1 MEKKRLCHSFFKRP
15 WRKILVIM
23 KLFFLLTCC
32 FTLSLSANSLA
43 QQERVSLKMKNVGV
57 EKLFD
62 EVQRQTKLY
71 FLFNIEQVKQLGKIS
86 LDVNNET
93 VESVLMSVFKNSDL
107 TYVFNGN
114 MIVVRPRD
122 AQDDKEVKKIVITGK
137 VSDAKKQPLPGVTV
151 QMKGVAIGTATGHD
165 GKYSLTIPNA
175 PQKFTLVYSFV
186 GMLTQEVVYAGK
198 DTIDV
203 VMKEDV
209 KALEDVVVTGFMNIR
224 NSSFTGNAVTV
235 KKEDLLKVSKTNVI
249 KALQTF
255 DPSFR
260 IKENNRWGS
269 DPNALPEVYIRGESG
284 LGVKQLDRDALSKSN
299 LVDNPNLPTFIM
311 DGFEVSVS
319 KLYDMDPNRI
329 ESITILKDATATA
342 LYGSRA
348 ANGVVIITT
357 IPPKAGKLNIDYSIV
372 GDITF
377 PDLTDYH
384 LLNAKEKLEVE
395 RLAGCYDFDKNNDG
409 YTDKYTLDKEYSNKL
424 ANVVKGVDTYWL
436 AKPLQT
442 VFNHSHSLY
451 IDGGSESVR
460 FGIELQ
466 YANQDGVMKG
476 SLRDRMG
483 AGVSLAYNYKTFLVK
498 NTVTYQRVRTK
509 ESPYGNFAAFA
520 KQLPYD
526 KYKDEDGVYNPTM
539 KYWGR
544 GSDSRRVNPMYEPS
558 LNNFNKGSSEEFI
571 NNLSV
576 NWNIIDG
583 LLLKGQLSLTKTIG
597 NTKRFYDPLSQQSA
611 NLNILSLKNVNSGTL
626 YLDNNDGFSVDM
638 NATLSFNKALNGH
651 MINAL
656 TGISVQED
664 KSKSNGA
671 TYIGFP
677 SGTLSSPEYAKEM
690 YQKTRFNESTKRL
703 VGFLFSL
710 NYSYKDIYL
719 LDASVRM
726 DGSSTFGSD
735 QRFAPFWSFGLGVN
749 LHKYN
754 FIQSLGFVDQLKLRA
769 SYGQIGKVNFPAYAA
784 RSTYDIA
791 TDEWYKTGLST
802 RLKAL
807 GNKNLTWETTNT
819 FDIGAELSLFGDL
832 LYVKGSY
839 YDKRTID
846 LVNDVT
852 VPTSTGFTSYRD
864 NVGEVSNKGYEFDV
878 RVSAYQTKDWSV
890 IFNFNLAHNKNR
902 IEKISESLRAYNER
916 VQEMFSKQ
924 LAFNDPDKELQSQPF
939 LQYVEGGS
947 LNSIFGVR
955 SQGINPADGQ
965 EVFVSRNGQL
975 TKVWAAS
982 DQVALGTSEPK
993 AQGTFG
999 FNIVYKQFSLF
1010 TNFMYETGGQRYN
1023 QTLVDK
1029 VENVNVYTDNVDERV
1044 LTSRWTKPG
1053 DKAKYK
1059 SLVVGRNVVEQT
1071 KPTSRFVQDY
1081 NVLSWNSL
1089 ELGYDLPSSITN
1101 KLNLSM
1107 LRFSFGMNDIWH
1119 LSSVKQERGTSYPFA
1134 RTVTFSIKVS
1144 L

>member
-1 MEKKRLCHSFFKRP
+1 
-15 WRKILVIM
+15 M

-122 AQDDKEVKKIVITGK
+122 TQENKEIKKIVITGK
-137 VSDAKKQPLPGVTV
+137 VSDEKKQPLPGVTV
-151 QMKGVAIGTATGHD
+151 QMKGVAIGTATDHD

-175 PQKFTLVYSFV
+175 PKKFTLVYSFV
-186 GMLTQEVVYAGK
+186 GMVTQEVIYAGK
-198 DTIDV
+198 DTINV

-209 KALEDVVVTGFMNIR
+209 ATLEDVVVTGYMNIR

-249 KALQTF
+249 KALQAF

-284 LGVKQLDRDALSKSN
+284 LGVRQLDADALSKSN
-299 LVDNPNLPTFIM
+299 LKDNPNLPTFIM

-348 ANGVVIITT
+348 ANGVVVITT
-357 IPPKAGKLNIDYSIV
+357 VPPKAGKLNIDYSFV

-377 PDLTDYH
+377 PDLSDYH
-384 LLNAKEKLEVE
+384 LLDAKGKLETE
-395 RLAGCYDFDKNNDG
+395 RLAGCYDLAVADDG
-409 YTDKYTLDKEYSNKL
+409 YTDQYTLDKEYNEKL
-424 ANVVKGVDTYWL
+424 ANVTKGVDTYWL
-436 AKPLQT
+436 SKPLQT
-442 VFNHSHSLY
+442 VFNHTHSLY
-451 IDGGSESVR
+451 VDGGNESVR

-483 AGVSLAYNYKTFLVK
+483 AGVSLSYNYKTFLVK
-498 NTVTYQRVRTK
+498 NTVTYQSVRTK
-509 ESPYGNFAAFA
+509 ESPFGNFADFA

-526 KYKDEDGVYNPTM
+526 TYKDENGVYYPTM
-539 KYWGR
+539 KSWGR
-544 GSDSRRVNPMYEPS
+544 GSESNRVNPMYEPS
-558 LNNFNKGSSEEFI
+558 LHNFDKGASEEFI
-571 NNLSV
+571 NNLSI

-583 LLLKGQLSLTKTIG
+583 LLLKGQLSLTKTM
-597 NTKRFYDPLSQQSA
+597 NHSKRFYDPLSKQRA
-611 NLNILSLKNVNSGTL
+611 NLNQLTLDDKNSSNNLSLGTL
-626 YLDNNDGFSVDM
+626 YLNNDDSFSLDM
-638 NATLSFNKALNGH
+638 NATLSYNKALNGH

-656 TGISVQED
+656 AGVSVKED
-664 KSKSNGA
+664 KSKANNA

-677 SGTLSSPEYAKEM
+677 SGTLSSPQYAKEM
-690 YQKTRFNESTKRL
+690 LQKTGFSESTKRL
-703 VGFLFSL
+703 VGFLLSV
-710 NYSYKDIYL
+710 NYSYQDIYL
-719 LDASVRM
+719 LDASVRF

-749 LHKYN
+749 LHKYD
-754 FIQSLGFVDQLKLRA
+754 FIQSLGFVNQLKVRA
-769 SYGQIGKVNFPAYAA
+769 SYGQIGKANFPAYAA
-784 RSTYDIA
+784 RSTYDIV
-791 TDEWYKTGLST
+791 TDEWYKTGIST

-819 FDIGAELSLFGDL
+819 FDIGAELSLFNDL
-832 LYVKGSY
+832 LYVKGAY

-852 VPTSTGFTSYRD
+852 VPTSTGFSSYRD
-864 NVGEVSNKGYEFDV
+864 NVGEISNKGYEFDV
-878 RVSAYQTKDWSV
+878 RVAACQTKDWSV

-916 VQEMFSKQ
+916 VQKMFEEN
-924 LAFNDPDKELQSQPF
+924 LMYNDPDRALQTQPF

-947 LNSIFGVR
+947 MNSIFCVR
-955 SQGINPADGQ
+955 SLGINPADGQ
-965 EVFVSRNGQL
+965 EVFVR
-975 TKVWAAS
+975 
-982 DQVALGTSEPK
+982 D
-993 AQGTFG
+993 
-999 FNIVYKQFSLF
+999 
-1010 TNFMYETGGQRYN
+1010 R
-1023 QTLVDK
+1023 
-1029 VENVNVYTDNVDERV
+1029 
-1044 LTSRWTKPG
+1044 
-1053 DKAKYK
+1053 K
-1059 SLVVGRNVVEQT
+1059 SVV
-1071 KPTSRFVQDY
+1071 
-1081 NVLSWNSL
+1081 
-1089 ELGYDLPSSITN
+1089 
-1101 KLNLSM
+1101 
-1107 LRFSFGMNDIWH
+1107 
-1119 LSSVKQERGTSYPFA
+1119 
-1134 RTVTFSIKVS
+1134 
-1144 L
+1144 

>member
-1 MEKKRLCHSFFKRP
+1 
-15 WRKILVIM
+15 M

-71 FLFNIEQVKQLGKIS
+71 FLFNIEQVKPLGKIS

-93 VESVLMSVFKNSDL
+93 VESVLMSVFKDSGL

-122 AQDDKEVKKIVITGK
+122 AQEDKEIKKIVITGK
-137 VSDAKKQPLPGVTV
+137 VSDTKKQPLPGVTV

-165 GKYSLTIPNA
+165 GKYSLTIPGA
-175 PQKFTLVYSFV
+175 PEKFTLVYSFV
-186 GMLTQEVVYAGK
+186 GMVTQEITYAGK
-198 DTIDV
+198 DTINV

-209 KALEDVVVTGFMNIR
+209 ETLEDVVVTGYMNIR

-249 KALQTF
+249 KALQAF

-284 LGVKQLDRDALSKSN
+284 LGVRQLDADALSKSN

-348 ANGVVIITT
+348 ANGVVVITT
-357 IPPKAGKLNIDYSIV
+357 VPPKAGKLNIDYSFV

-377 PDLTDYH
+377 PDLSDYH
-384 LLNAKEKLEVE
+384 LLDAKGKLETE
-395 RLAGCYDFDKNNDG
+395 RLAGCYDLAVADDG
-409 YTDKYTLDKEYSNKL
+409 YTDQYTLDKEYNEKL
-424 ANVVKGVDTYWL
+424 ANVTKGVDTYWL
-436 AKPLQT
+436 SKPLQT
-442 VFNHSHSLY
+442 VFNHTHSLY
-451 IDGGSESVR
+451 VDGGNESVR

-483 AGVSLAYNYKTFLVK
+483 AGVSLSYNYKTFLVK
-498 NTVTYQRVRTK
+498 NTVTYQSVRTK
-509 ESPYGNFAAFA
+509 ESPFGNFADFA

-526 KYKDEDGVYNPTM
+526 TYKDENGVYYPTM
-539 KYWGR
+539 KSWGR
-544 GSDSRRVNPMYEPS
+544 GSESNRVNPMYEPS
-558 LNNFNKGSSEEFI
+558 LHNFDKGASEEFI
-571 NNLSV
+571 NNLSI

-583 LLLKGQLSLTKTIG
+583 LLLKGQLSLTKTM
-597 NTKRFYDPLSQQSA
+597 NHSKRFYDPLSKQRA
-611 NLNILSLKNVNSGTL
+611 NLNQLTLDDKNSSNNLSLGTL
-626 YLDNNDGFSVDM
+626 YLNNDDSFSLDM
-638 NATLSFNKALNGH
+638 NATLSYNKALNGH

-656 TGISVQED
+656 AGVSVKED
-664 KSKSNGA
+664 KSKANNA

-677 SGTLSSPEYAKEM
+677 SGTLSSPQYAKEM
-690 YQKTRFNESTKRL
+690 LQKTGFSESTKRL
-703 VGFLFSL
+703 VGFLLSV
-710 NYSYKDIYL
+710 NYSYQDIYL
-719 LDASVRM
+719 LDASVRF

-749 LHKYN
+749 LHKYD
-754 FIQSLGFVDQLKLRA
+754 FIQSLGFVNQLKVRT
-769 SYGQIGKVNFPAYAA
+769 SYGQIGKANFPAYAA
-784 RSTYDIA
+784 RSTYDIV
-791 TDEWYKTGLST
+791 TDEWYKTGIST

-819 FDIGAELSLFGDL
+819 FDIGAELSLFNDL
-832 LYVKGSY
+832 LYVKGAY

-852 VPTSTGFTSYRD
+852 VPTSTGFSSYRD
-864 NVGEVSNKGYEFDV
+864 NVGEISNKGYEFDV
-878 RVSAYQTKDWSV
+878 RVAACQTKDWSV

-902 IEKISESLRAYNER
+902 IEKISESLRAIMNECKR
-916 VQEMFSKQ
+916 C
-924 LAFNDPDKELQSQPF
+924 
-939 LQYVEGGS
+939 
-947 LNSIFGVR
+947 
-955 SQGINPADGQ
+955 
-965 EVFVSRNGQL
+965 
-975 TKVWAAS
+975 
-982 DQVALGTSEPK
+982 
-993 AQGTFG
+993 
-999 FNIVYKQFSLF
+999 
-1010 TNFMYETGGQRYN
+1010 
-1023 QTLVDK
+1023 
-1029 VENVNVYTDNVDERV
+1029 
-1044 LTSRWTKPG
+1044 
-1053 DKAKYK
+1053 
-1059 SLVVGRNVVEQT
+1059 
-1071 KPTSRFVQDY
+1071 
-1081 NVLSWNSL
+1081 
-1089 ELGYDLPSSITN
+1089 
-1101 KLNLSM
+1101 
-1107 LRFSFGMNDIWH
+1107 LRKI
-1119 LSSVKQERGTSYPFA
+1119 
-1134 RTVTFSIKVS
+1134 
-1144 L
+1144 

>member
-1 MEKKRLCHSFFKRP
+1 
-15 WRKILVIM
+15 M

-122 AQDDKEVKKIVITGK
+122 TQENKEIKKIVITGK
-137 VSDAKKQPLPGVTV
+137 VSDEKKQPLPGVTV
-151 QMKGVAIGTATGHD
+151 QMKGVAIGTATDHD

-175 PQKFTLVYSFV
+175 PKKFTLVYSFV
-186 GMLTQEVVYAGK
+186 GMVTQEVIYAGK
-198 DTIDV
+198 DTINV

-209 KALEDVVVTGFMNIR
+209 ATLEDVVVTGYMNIR

-249 KALQTF
+249 KALQAF

-284 LGVKQLDRDALSKSN
+284 LGVRQLDADALSKSN
-299 LVDNPNLPTFIM
+299 LKDNPNLPTFIM

-348 ANGVVIITT
+348 ANGVVVITT
-357 IPPKAGKLNIDYSIV
+357 VPPKAGKLNIDYSFV

-377 PDLTDYH
+377 PDLSDYH
-384 LLNAKEKLEVE
+384 LLDAKGKLETE
-395 RLAGCYDFDKNNDG
+395 RLAGCYDLAVADDG
-409 YTDKYTLDKEYSNKL
+409 YTDQYTLDKEYNEKL
-424 ANVVKGVDTYWL
+424 ANVTKGVDTYWL
-436 AKPLQT
+436 SKPLQT
-442 VFNHSHSLY
+442 VFNHTHSLY
-451 IDGGSESVR
+451 VDGGNESVR

-483 AGVSLAYNYKTFLVK
+483 AGVSLSYNYKTFLVK
-498 NTVTYQRVRTK
+498 NTVTYQSVRTK
-509 ESPYGNFAAFA
+509 ESPFGNFADFA

-526 KYKDEDGVYNPTM
+526 TYKDENGVYYPTM
-539 KYWGR
+539 KSWGR
-544 GSDSRRVNPMYEPS
+544 GSESNRVNPMYEPS
-558 LNNFNKGSSEEFI
+558 LHNFDKGASEEFI
-571 NNLSV
+571 NNLSI

-583 LLLKGQLSLTKTIG
+583 LLLKGQLSLTKTM
-597 NTKRFYDPLSQQSA
+597 NHSKRFYDPLSKQRA
-611 NLNILSLKNVNSGTL
+611 NLNQLTLDDKNSSNNLSLGTL
-626 YLDNNDGFSVDM
+626 YLNNDDSFSLDM
-638 NATLSFNKALNGH
+638 NATLSYNKALNGH

-656 TGISVQED
+656 AGVSVKED
-664 KSKSNGA
+664 KSKANNA

-677 SGTLSSPEYAKEM
+677 SGTLSSPQYAKEM
-690 YQKTRFNESTKRL
+690 LQKTGFSESTKRL
-703 VGFLFSL
+703 VGFLLSV
-710 NYSYKDIYL
+710 NYSYQDIYL
-719 LDASVRM
+719 LDASVRF

-749 LHKYN
+749 LHKYD
-754 FIQSLGFVDQLKLRA
+754 FIQSLGFVNQLKVRT
-769 SYGQIGKVNFPAYAA
+769 SYGQIGKANFPAYAA
-784 RSTYDIA
+784 RSTYDIV
-791 TDEWYKTGLST
+791 TDEWYKTGIST

-819 FDIGAELSLFGDL
+819 FDIGAELSLFNDL
-832 LYVKGSY
+832 LYVKGAY

-852 VPTSTGFTSYRD
+852 VPTSTGFSSYR
-864 NVGEVSNKGYEFDV
+864 G
-878 RVSAYQTKDWSV
+878 
-890 IFNFNLAHNKNR
+890 
-902 IEKISESLRAYNER
+902 
-916 VQEMFSKQ
+916 
-924 LAFNDPDKELQSQPF
+924 
-939 LQYVEGGS
+939 
-947 LNSIFGVR
+947 
-955 SQGINPADGQ
+955 
-965 EVFVSRNGQL
+965 
-975 TKVWAAS
+975 
-982 DQVALGTSEPK
+982 
-993 AQGTFG
+993 
-999 FNIVYKQFSLF
+999 
-1010 TNFMYETGGQRYN
+1010 
-1023 QTLVDK
+1023 
-1029 VENVNVYTDNVDERV
+1029 
-1044 LTSRWTKPG
+1044 
-1053 DKAKYK
+1053 
-1059 SLVVGRNVVEQT
+1059 
-1071 KPTSRFVQDY
+1071 
-1081 NVLSWNSL
+1081 
-1089 ELGYDLPSSITN
+1089 
-1101 KLNLSM
+1101 
-1107 LRFSFGMNDIWH
+1107 
-1119 LSSVKQERGTSYPFA
+1119 
-1134 RTVTFSIKVS
+1134 
-1144 L
+1144 

>member
-1 MEKKRLCHSFFKRP
+1 
-15 WRKILVIM
+15 M

-122 AQDDKEVKKIVITGK
+122 TQENKEIKKIVITGK
-137 VSDAKKQPLPGVTV
+137 VSDEKKQPLPGVTV
-151 QMKGVAIGTATGHD
+151 QMKGVAIGTATDHD

-175 PQKFTLVYSFV
+175 PKKFTLVYSFV
-186 GMLTQEVVYAGK
+186 GMVTQEVIYAGK
-198 DTIDV
+198 DTINV

-209 KALEDVVVTGFMNIR
+209 ATLEDVVVTGYMNIR

-249 KALQTF
+249 KALQAF

-284 LGVKQLDRDALSKSN
+284 LGVRQLDADALSKSN
-299 LVDNPNLPTFIM
+299 LKDNPNLPTFIM

-348 ANGVVIITT
+348 ANGVVVITT
-357 IPPKAGKLNIDYSIV
+357 VPPKAGKLNIDYSFV

-377 PDLTDYH
+377 PDLSDYH
-384 LLNAKEKLEVE
+384 LLDAKGKLETE
-395 RLAGCYDFDKNNDG
+395 RLAGCYDLAVADDG
-409 YTDKYTLDKEYSNKL
+409 YTDQYTLDKEYNEKL
-424 ANVVKGVDTYWL
+424 ANVTKGVDTYWL
-436 AKPLQT
+436 SKPLQT
-442 VFNHSHSLY
+442 VFNHTHSLY
-451 IDGGSESVR
+451 VDGGNESVR

-483 AGVSLAYNYKTFLVK
+483 AGVSLSYNYKTFLVK

-509 ESPYGNFAAFA
+509 ESPFGNFADFA

-526 KYKDEDGVYNPTM
+526 TYKDENGVYHPTM

-544 GSDSRRVNPMYEPS
+544 GSESNRVNPMYEPS
-558 LNNFNKGSSEEFI
+558 LHNFDKGASEEFI
-571 NNLSV
+571 NNLSI

-583 LLLKGQLSLTKTIG
+583 LLLKGQLSLTKTM
-597 NTKRFYDPLSQQSA
+597 NHSKRFYDPLSKQRA
-611 NLNILSLKNVNSGTL
+611 NLNQLTLDDKNSSNNLSLGTL
-626 YLDNNDGFSVDM
+626 YLNNDDSFSLDM
-638 NATLSFNKALNGH
+638 NATLSYNKALNGH

-656 TGISVQED
+656 AGVSVKED
-664 KSKSNGA
+664 KSKANNA

-677 SGTLSSPEYAKEM
+677 SGTLSSPQYAKEM
-690 YQKTRFNESTKRL
+690 LQKTGFSESTKRL
-703 VGFLFSL
+703 VGFLLSV
-710 NYSYKDIYL
+710 NYSYQDIYL
-719 LDASVRM
+719 LDASVRF

-749 LHKYN
+749 LHKYD
-754 FIQSLGFVDQLKLRA
+754 FIQSLGFVNQLKVRA
-769 SYGQIGKVNFPAYAA
+769 SYGQIGKANFPAYAA
-784 RSTYDIA
+784 RSTYDIV
-791 TDEWYKTGLST
+791 TDEWYKTGIST

-819 FDIGAELSLFGDL
+819 FDIGAELSLFNDL
-832 LYVKGSY
+832 LYVKGAY

-852 VPTSTGFTSYRD
+852 VPTSTGFSSYRD
-864 NVGEVSNKGYEFDV
+864 NVGEISNKGYEFDV
-878 RVSAYQTKDWSV
+878 RVAACQTKDWSV

-916 VQEMFSKQ
+916 VQKMFEEN
-924 LAFNDPDKELQSQPF
+924 LMYNDPDRALQTQPF

-947 LNSIFGVR
+947 MNSIFCVR
-955 SQGINPADGQ
+955 SLGINPADGQ

-975 TKVWAAS
+975 TKVWNAS
-982 DQVALGTSEPK
+982 DQVAVGT
-993 AQGTFG
+993 
-999 FNIVYKQFSLF
+999 
-1010 TNFMYETGGQRYN
+1010 TGG
-1023 QTLVDK
+1023 DGSPA
-1029 VENVNVYTDNVDERV
+1029 
-1044 LTSRWTKPG
+1044 SR
-1053 DKAKYK
+1053 
-1059 SLVVGRNVVEQT
+1059 RCQ
-1071 KPTSRFVQDY
+1071 
-1081 NVLSWNSL
+1081 
-1089 ELGYDLPSSITN
+1089 LG
-1101 KLNLSM
+1101 
-1107 LRFSFGMNDIWH
+1107 
-1119 LSSVKQERGTSYPFA
+1119 
-1134 RTVTFSIKVS
+1134 
-1144 L
+1144 

>member
-1 MEKKRLCHSFFKRP
+1 
-15 WRKILVIM
+15 M

-122 AQDDKEVKKIVITGK
+122 TQENKEIKKIVITGK
-137 VSDAKKQPLPGVTV
+137 VSDEKKQPLPGVTV
-151 QMKGVAIGTATGHD
+151 QMKGVAIGTATDHD

-175 PQKFTLVYSFV
+175 PKKFTLVYSFV
-186 GMLTQEVVYAGK
+186 GMVTQEVIYAGK
-198 DTIDV
+198 DTINV

-209 KALEDVVVTGFMNIR
+209 ATLEDVVVTGYMNIR

-249 KALQTF
+249 KALQAF

-284 LGVKQLDRDALSKSN
+284 LGVRQLDADALSKSN
-299 LVDNPNLPTFIM
+299 LKDNPNLPTFIM

-348 ANGVVIITT
+348 ANGVVVITT
-357 IPPKAGKLNIDYSIV
+357 VPPKAGKLNIDYSFV

-377 PDLTDYH
+377 PDLSDYH
-384 LLNAKEKLEVE
+384 LLDAKGKLETE
-395 RLAGCYDFDKNNDG
+395 RLAGCYDLAVADDG
-409 YTDKYTLDKEYSNKL
+409 YTDQYTLDKEYNEKL
-424 ANVVKGVDTYWL
+424 ANVTKGVDTYWL
-436 AKPLQT
+436 SKPLQT
-442 VFNHSHSLY
+442 VFNHTHSLY
-451 IDGGSESVR
+451 VDGGNESVR

-483 AGVSLAYNYKTFLVK
+483 AGVSLSYNYKTFLVK
-498 NTVTYQRVRTK
+498 NTVTYQSVRTK
-509 ESPYGNFAAFA
+509 ESPFGNFADFA

-526 KYKDEDGVYNPTM
+526 TYKDENGVYYPTM
-539 KYWGR
+539 KSWGR
-544 GSDSRRVNPMYEPS
+544 GSESNRVNPMYEPS
-558 LNNFNKGSSEEFI
+558 LHNFDKGASEEFI
-571 NNLSV
+571 NNLSI

-583 LLLKGQLSLTKTIG
+583 LLLKGQLSLTKTM
-597 NTKRFYDPLSQQSA
+597 NHSKRFYDPLSKQRA
-611 NLNILSLKNVNSGTL
+611 NLNQLTLDDKNSSNNLSLGTL
-626 YLDNNDGFSVDM
+626 YLNNDDSFSLDM
-638 NATLSFNKALNGH
+638 NATLSYNKALNGH

-656 TGISVQED
+656 AGVSVKED
-664 KSKSNGA
+664 KSKANNA

-677 SGTLSSPEYAKEM
+677 SGTLSSPQYAKEM
-690 YQKTRFNESTKRL
+690 LQKTGFSESTKRL
-703 VGFLFSL
+703 VGFLLSV
-710 NYSYKDIYL
+710 NYSYQDIYL
-719 LDASVRM
+719 LDASVRF

-749 LHKYN
+749 LHKYD
-754 FIQSLGFVDQLKLRA
+754 FIQSLGFVNQLKVRT
-769 SYGQIGKVNFPAYAA
+769 SYGQIGKANFPAYAA
-784 RSTYDIA
+784 RSTYDIV
-791 TDEWYKTGLST
+791 TDEWYKTGIST

-819 FDIGAELSLFGDL
+819 FDIGAELSLFNDL
-832 LYVKGSY
+832 LYVKGAY

-852 VPTSTGFTSYRD
+852 VPTSTGFSSYRD
-864 NVGEVSNKGYEFDV
+864 NVGEISNKGYEFDV
-878 RVSAYQTKDWSV
+878 RVAACQTKDWSV

-916 VQEMFSKQ
+916 VQKMFEENLMYAWL
-924 LAFNDPDKELQSQPF
+924 LAKRKIGL
-939 LQYVEGGS
+939 
-947 LNSIFGVR
+947 
-955 SQGINPADGQ
+955 
-965 EVFVSRNGQL
+965 
-975 TKVWAAS
+975 
-982 DQVALGTSEPK
+982 
-993 AQGTFG
+993 
-999 FNIVYKQFSLF
+999 
-1010 TNFMYETGGQRYN
+1010 
-1023 QTLVDK
+1023 
-1029 VENVNVYTDNVDERV
+1029 
-1044 LTSRWTKPG
+1044 
-1053 DKAKYK
+1053 
-1059 SLVVGRNVVEQT
+1059 
-1071 KPTSRFVQDY
+1071 
-1081 NVLSWNSL
+1081 
-1089 ELGYDLPSSITN
+1089 
-1101 KLNLSM
+1101 
-1107 LRFSFGMNDIWH
+1107 
-1119 LSSVKQERGTSYPFA
+1119 
-1134 RTVTFSIKVS
+1134 
-1144 L
+1144 

>member
-1 MEKKRLCHSFFKRP
+1 
-15 WRKILVIM
+15 M

-122 AQDDKEVKKIVITGK
+122 TQENKEIKKIVITGK
-137 VSDAKKQPLPGVTV
+137 VSDEKKQPLPGVTV
-151 QMKGVAIGTATGHD
+151 QMKGVAIGTATDHD

-175 PQKFTLVYSFV
+175 PKKFTLVYSFV
-186 GMLTQEVVYAGK
+186 GMVTQEVIYAGK
-198 DTIDV
+198 DTINV

-209 KALEDVVVTGFMNIR
+209 ATLEDVVVTGYMNIR

-249 KALQTF
+249 KALQAF

-284 LGVKQLDRDALSKSN
+284 LGVRQLDADALSKSN
-299 LVDNPNLPTFIM
+299 LKDNPNLPTFIM

-348 ANGVVIITT
+348 ANGVVVITT
-357 IPPKAGKLNIDYSIV
+357 VPPKAGKLNIDYSFV

-377 PDLTDYH
+377 PDLSDYH
-384 LLNAKEKLEVE
+384 LLDAKGKLETE
-395 RLAGCYDFDKNNDG
+395 RLAGCYDLAVADDG
-409 YTDKYTLDKEYSNKL
+409 YTDQYTLDKEYNEKL
-424 ANVVKGVDTYWL
+424 ANVTKGVDTYWL
-436 AKPLQT
+436 SKPLQT
-442 VFNHSHSLY
+442 VFNHTHSLY
-451 IDGGSESVR
+451 VDGGNESVR

-483 AGVSLAYNYKTFLVK
+483 AGVSLSYNYKTFLVK

-509 ESPYGNFAAFA
+509 ESPFGNFADFA

-526 KYKDEDGVYNPTM
+526 TYKDENGVYYPTM
-539 KYWGR
+539 KSWGR
-544 GSDSRRVNPMYEPS
+544 GSESNRVNPMYEPS
-558 LNNFNKGSSEEFI
+558 LHNFDKGASEEFI
-571 NNLSV
+571 NNLSI

-583 LLLKGQLSLTKTIG
+583 LLLKGQLSLTKTM
-597 NTKRFYDPLSQQSA
+597 NHSKRFYDPLSKQRA
-611 NLNILSLKNVNSGTL
+611 NLNQLTLDDKNSSNNLSLGTL
-626 YLDNNDGFSVDM
+626 YLNNDDSFSLDM
-638 NATLSFNKALNGH
+638 NATLSYNKALNGH

-656 TGISVQED
+656 AGVSVKED
-664 KSKSNGA
+664 KSKANNA

-677 SGTLSSPEYAKEM
+677 SGTLSSPQYAKEM
-690 YQKTRFNESTKRL
+690 LQKTGFSESTKRL
-703 VGFLFSL
+703 VGFLLSV
-710 NYSYKDIYL
+710 NYSYQDIYL
-719 LDASVRM
+719 LDASVRF

-749 LHKYN
+749 LHKYD
-754 FIQSLGFVDQLKLRA
+754 FIQSLGFVNQLKVRA
-769 SYGQIGKVNFPAYAA
+769 SYGQIGKANFPAYAA
-784 RSTYDIA
+784 RSTYDIV
-791 TDEWYKTGLST
+791 TDEWYKTGIST

-819 FDIGAELSLFGDL
+819 FDIGAELSLFNDL
-832 LYVKGSY
+832 LYVKGAY

-852 VPTSTGFTSYRD
+852 VPTSTGFSSYRD
-864 NVGEVSNKGYEFDV
+864 NVGEISNKGYEFDV
-878 RVSAYQTKDWSV
+878 RVAACQTKDWSV

-916 VQEMFSKQ
+916 VQKMFEEN
-924 LAFNDPDKELQSQPF
+924 L
-939 LQYVEGGS
+939 
-947 LNSIFGVR
+947 
-955 SQGINPADGQ
+955 
-965 EVFVSRNGQL
+965 
-975 TKVWAAS
+975 
-982 DQVALGTSEPK
+982 
-993 AQGTFG
+993 
-999 FNIVYKQFSLF
+999 
-1010 TNFMYETGGQRYN
+1010 MYR
-1023 QTLVDK
+1023 
-1029 VENVNVYTDNVDERV
+1029 
-1044 LTSRWTKPG
+1044 
-1053 DKAKYK
+1053 
-1059 SLVVGRNVVEQT
+1059 
-1071 KPTSRFVQDY
+1071 
-1081 NVLSWNSL
+1081 
-1089 ELGYDLPSSITN
+1089 
-1101 KLNLSM
+1101 
-1107 LRFSFGMNDIWH
+1107 
-1119 LSSVKQERGTSYPFA
+1119 
-1134 RTVTFSIKVS
+1134 
-1144 L
+1144 

>member
-1 MEKKRLCHSFFKRP
+1 
-15 WRKILVIM
+15 M

-122 AQDDKEVKKIVITGK
+122 TQENKEIKKIVITGK
-137 VSDAKKQPLPGVTV
+137 VSDTKKQPLPGVTV

-165 GKYSLTIPNA
+165 GKYSLTIPGA
-175 PQKFTLVYSFV
+175 PEKFTLVYSFV
-186 GMLTQEVVYAGK
+186 GMVTQEITYAGK
-198 DTIDV
+198 DTINV

-209 KALEDVVVTGFMNIR
+209 ETLEDVVVTGYMNIR

-249 KALQTF
+249 KALQAF

-284 LGVKQLDRDALSKSN
+284 LGVRQLDADALSKSN

-348 ANGVVIITT
+348 ANGVVVITT
-357 IPPKAGKLNIDYSIV
+357 VPPKAGKLNIDYSFV

-377 PDLTDYH
+377 PDLSDYH
-384 LLNAKEKLEVE
+384 LLDAKGKLETE
-395 RLAGCYDFDKNNDG
+395 RLAGCYDLAVADDG
-409 YTDKYTLDKEYSNKL
+409 YTDQYTLDKEYNEKL
-424 ANVVKGVDTYWL
+424 ANVTKGVDTYWL
-436 AKPLQT
+436 SKPLQT
-442 VFNHSHSLY
+442 VFNHTHSLY
-451 IDGGSESVR
+451 VDGGNESVR

-483 AGVSLAYNYKTFLVK
+483 AGVSLSYNYKTFLMK

-509 ESPYGNFAAFA
+509 ESPFGNFADFA

-526 KYKDEDGVYNPTM
+526 TYKDENGVYYPTM
-539 KYWGR
+539 KSWGR
-544 GSDSRRVNPMYEPS
+544 GSESNRVNPMYEPS
-558 LNNFNKGSSEEFI
+558 LHNFDKGASEEFI
-571 NNLSV
+571 NNLSI

-583 LLLKGQLSLTKTIG
+583 LLLKGQLSLMKTM
-597 NTKRFYDPLSQQSA
+597 NHSKRFYDPLSKQRA
-611 NLNILSLKNVNSGTL
+611 NLNQLTLDDKNSSNNLSLGTL
-626 YLDNNDGFSVDM
+626 YLNNDDSFSLDM
-638 NATLSFNKALNGH
+638 NATLSYNKALNGH

-656 TGISVQED
+656 AGVSVKED
-664 KSKSNGA
+664 KSKANNA

-677 SGTLSSPEYAKEM
+677 SGTLSSPQYAKEM
-690 YQKTRFNESTKRL
+690 LQKTGFSESTKRL
-703 VGFLFSL
+703 VGFLLSV
-710 NYSYKDIYL
+710 NYSYQDIYL
-719 LDASVRM
+719 LDASVRF

-749 LHKYN
+749 LHKYD
-754 FIQSLGFVDQLKLRA
+754 FIQSLGFVNQLKVRA
-769 SYGQIGKVNFPAYAA
+769 SYGQIGKANFPAYAA
-784 RSTYDIA
+784 RSTYDIV
-791 TDEWYKTGLST
+791 TDEWYKTGIST

-819 FDIGAELSLFGDL
+819 FDIGAELSLFNDL
-832 LYVKGSY
+832 LYVKGAY

-852 VPTSTGFTSYRD
+852 VPTSTGFSSYRD
-864 NVGEVSNKGYEFDV
+864 NVGEISNKGYEFDV
-878 RVSAYQTKDWSV
+878 RVAACQTKDWSV

-916 VQEMFSKQ
+916 VQKMFEEN
-924 LAFNDPDKELQSQPF
+924 LMYNDPDRALQTQPF

-947 LNSIFGVR
+947 MNSIFCVP
-955 SQGINPADGQ
+955 SLGINPADGQ

-975 TKVWAAS
+975 TKVWNAS
-982 DQVALGTSEPK
+982 DQVAVGTTEPN

-999 FNIVYKQFSLF
+999 FNVAYKQFSLY
-1010 TNFMYETGGQRYN
+1010 TSFMYEGGGQRYN

-1044 LTSRWTKPG
+1044 LTNRWTKPG

-1059 SLVVGRNVVEQT
+1059 SLVVGRDGVEDT

-1081 NVLSWNSL
+1081 NMLSWNSF
-1089 ELGYDLPSSITN
+1089 ELGYDLPSGITS
-1101 KLNLSM
+1101 KLNLGM
-1107 LRFSFGMNDIWH
+1107 LRFSFSMNDILH
-1119 LSSVKQERGTSYPFA
+1119 LSTVKQERGTSYPFA
-1134 RTVTFSIKVS
+1134 RTVTFSIKAS

>member
-1 MEKKRLCHSFFKRP
+1 
-15 WRKILVIM
+15 M

-71 FLFNIEQVKQLGKIS
+71 FLFNIEQVKPLGKIS
-86 LDVNNET
+86 LDVENET
-93 VESVLMSVFKNSDL
+93 VESVLMSVFKDSGL

-122 AQDDKEVKKIVITGK
+122 AQEDKEIKKIVITGK
-137 VSDAKKQPLPGVTV
+137 VSDTKKQPLPGVTV

-165 GKYSLTIPNA
+165 GKYSLTIPGA
-175 PQKFTLVYSFV
+175 PEKFTLVYSFV
-186 GMLTQEVVYAGK
+186 GMVTQEITYAGK
-198 DTIDV
+198 DTINV

-209 KALEDVVVTGFMNIR
+209 ETLEDVVVTGYMNIR

-249 KALQTF
+249 KALQAF

-284 LGVKQLDRDALSKSN
+284 LGVRQLDADALSKSN

-348 ANGVVIITT
+348 ANGVVVITT
-357 IPPKAGKLNIDYSIV
+357 VPPKAGKLNIDYSFV

-377 PDLTDYH
+377 PDLSDYH
-384 LLNAKEKLEVE
+384 LLDAKGKLETE
-395 RLAGCYDFDKNNDG
+395 RLAGCYDLAVADDG
-409 YTDKYTLDKEYSNKL
+409 YTDQYTLDKEYNQKL
-424 ANVVKGVDTYWL
+424 ANVTKGVDTYWL
-436 AKPLQT
+436 SKPLQT
-442 VFNHSHSLY
+442 VFNHTHSLY
-451 IDGGSESVR
+451 VDGGNESVR

-483 AGVSLAYNYKTFLVK
+483 AGVSLSYNYKTFLMK

-509 ESPYGNFAAFA
+509 ESPFGNFADFA

-526 KYKDEDGVYNPTM
+526 TYKDENGVYYPTM
-539 KYWGR
+539 KSWGR
-544 GSDSRRVNPMYEPS
+544 GSESNRVNPMYEPS
-558 LNNFNKGSSEEFI
+558 LHNFDKGASEEFI
-571 NNLSV
+571 NNLSI

-583 LLLKGQLSLTKTIG
+583 LLLKGQLSLMKTM
-597 NTKRFYDPLSQQSA
+597 NHSKRFYDPLSKQRA
-611 NLNILSLKNVNSGTL
+611 NLNQLTLDDKNSSNNLSLGTL
-626 YLDNNDGFSVDM
+626 YLNNDDSFSLDM
-638 NATLSFNKALNGH
+638 NATLSYNKALNGH

-656 TGISVQED
+656 AGVSVKED
-664 KSKSNGA
+664 KSKANNA

-677 SGTLSSPEYAKEM
+677 SGTLSSPQYAKEM
-690 YQKTRFNESTKRL
+690 LQKTGFSESTKRL
-703 VGFLFSL
+703 VGFLLSV
-710 NYSYKDIYL
+710 NYSYQDIYL
-719 LDASVRM
+719 LDASVRF

-749 LHKYN
+749 LHKYD
-754 FIQSLGFVDQLKLRA
+754 FIQSLGFVNQLKVRA
-769 SYGQIGKVNFPAYAA
+769 SYGQIGKANFPAYAA
-784 RSTYDIA
+784 RSTYDIV
-791 TDEWYKTGLST
+791 TDEWYKTGIST

-819 FDIGAELSLFGDL
+819 FDIGAELSLFNDL
-832 LYVKGSY
+832 LYVKGAY

-852 VPTSTGFTSYRD
+852 VPTSTGFSSYC
-864 NVGEVSNKGYEFDV
+864 
-878 RVSAYQTKDWSV
+878 
-890 IFNFNLAHNKNR
+890 
-902 IEKISESLRAYNER
+902 
-916 VQEMFSKQ
+916 
-924 LAFNDPDKELQSQPF
+924 
-939 LQYVEGGS
+939 
-947 LNSIFGVR
+947 
-955 SQGINPADGQ
+955 
-965 EVFVSRNGQL
+965 
-975 TKVWAAS
+975 
-982 DQVALGTSEPK
+982 EP
-993 AQGTFG
+993 
-999 FNIVYKQFSLF
+999 N
-1010 TNFMYETGGQRYN
+1010 
-1023 QTLVDK
+1023 
-1029 VENVNVYTDNVDERV
+1029 
-1044 LTSRWTKPG
+1044 
-1053 DKAKYK
+1053 
-1059 SLVVGRNVVEQT
+1059 
-1071 KPTSRFVQDY
+1071 
-1081 NVLSWNSL
+1081 
-1089 ELGYDLPSSITN
+1089 
-1101 KLNLSM
+1101 
-1107 LRFSFGMNDIWH
+1107 
-1119 LSSVKQERGTSYPFA
+1119 
-1134 RTVTFSIKVS
+1134 
-1144 L
+1144 